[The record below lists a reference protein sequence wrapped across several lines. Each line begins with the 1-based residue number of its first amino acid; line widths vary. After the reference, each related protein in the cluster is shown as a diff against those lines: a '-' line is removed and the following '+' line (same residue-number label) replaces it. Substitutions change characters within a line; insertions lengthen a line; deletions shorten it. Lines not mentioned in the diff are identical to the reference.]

1 MSIAFVVV
9 SSVFAFGTL
18 STGLFATD
26 KAKQTIHA
34 GLYETSGTMEP
45 KSSVSATNDVTGSAG
60 YVSDLSFWVA
70 NAAGA
75 QNSDLS
81 PGNAIIK
88 YTDPNQTK
96 TFDGTFGS
104 TYMATPLGR
113 ADSDSFMEMGLTF
126 EIKLIGIESGGANGL
141 TSNLITNTTFSL
153 EVIPSVGAV
162 LHLERTT
169 PEWFNGTD
177 NLD

>member
-1 MSIAFVVV
+1 MIVLVVV
-9 SSVFAFGTL
+9 SSAFAFADL

-26 KAKQTIHA
+26 KPKQTIHA
-34 GLYETSGTMEP
+34 GLDETSGTMEP

-75 QNSDLS
+75 QNSGLS
-81 PGNAIIK
+81 PGNTIIK

-96 TFDGTFGS
+96 TFYGTFGS
-104 TYMATPLGR
+104 TYVATPLGR
-113 ADSDSFMEMGLTF
+113 ADSFIEMGLTF